1 MAVNKKIA
9 LKWAVALVVVLLIGF
24 VVVRTLTA
32 RQAQSQA
39 LAAANAA
46 KGQGLAEL
54 AATDV
59 VKVQNIEILQGAAV
73 SGALRAV
80 NSAVVKAR
88 VSGELQGLQVREGD
102 TVKAGQVLGRIDASE
117 LQLRVNQAREQA
129 QSARAQVDVAQRQF
143 DNNKALVNQGFI
155 SKTALDISAANL
167 NAAQSTYN
175 AARSATEVAAKSLAD
190 AVLRSPIGGQVA
202 QRMAQNGE
210 RVGVDTRILEIVDL
224 SRLELDATLS
234 AHEASQVQIGQI
246 AQLQVEGASQSVSA
260 KIVRINPTAQAG
272 SRGVLV
278 YLSIDNSLNNTANN
292 VAGGVAGSAAGNT
305 AGNTEGNGSFT
316 LRQGLFAQG
325 TLGLS
330 RQSVLALPLNA
341 VRIDKPAPYVQTIE
355 DNRVV
360 HKKVTLG
367 ARGTANGETVV
378 GVGGLSEGAL
388 VIRANAG
395 ALREGTAVRFTSAPG
410 TPGPVSELPAI
421 AAKAP

>member
-1 MAVNKKIA
+1 
-9 LKWAVALVVVLLIGF
+9 
-24 VVVRTLTA
+24 
-32 RQAQSQA
+32 
-39 LAAANAA
+39 
-46 KGQGLAEL
+46 
-54 AATDV
+54 
-59 VKVQNIEILQGAAV
+59 
-73 SGALRAV
+73 
-80 NSAVVKAR
+80 
-88 VSGELQGLQVREGD
+88 
-102 TVKAGQVLGRIDASE
+102 
-117 LQLRVNQAREQA
+117 
-129 QSARAQVDVAQRQF
+129 
-143 DNNKALVNQGFI
+143 
-155 SKTALDISAANL
+155 
-167 NAAQSTYN
+167 
-175 AARSATEVAAKSLAD
+175 
-190 AVLRSPIGGQVA
+190 
-202 QRMAQNGE
+202 MAQNGE
-210 RVGVDTRILEIVDL
+210 RVGVDSRILEIVDL

-234 AHEASQVQIGQI
+234 AQEASQVQIGQI

-292 VAGGVAGSAAGNT
+292 GVGGVVGSAAGSAAGN
-305 AGNTEGNGSFT
+305 ASFT

-378 GVGGLSEGAL
+378 GVVGLSDGAL

-395 ALREGTAVRFTSAPG
+395 ALREGTAVRFTPAPG
-410 TPGPVSELPAI
+410 TPGPASALPAT

>member
-305 AGNTEGNGSFT
+305 AGNGSFT